1 MGSSHVRWIDSDP
14 LPIQDP
20 INNSISLSRVE
31 RTLNKDLKTIFN
43 NIHSIGHFFN
53 FDSEKSSVL
62 FILT

>member
-31 RTLNKDLKTIFN
+31 RTLNKDFKWFSKILIQTDNFL
-43 NIHSIGHFFN
+43 NI
-53 FDSEKSSVL
+53 DSEKSYVL

>member
-31 RTLNKDLKTIFN
+31 RTLNKDLKKIFN
-43 NIHSIGHFFN
+43 NIYSN
-53 FDSEKSSVL
+53 FSLSNLDLILNVP
-62 FILT
+62 FI